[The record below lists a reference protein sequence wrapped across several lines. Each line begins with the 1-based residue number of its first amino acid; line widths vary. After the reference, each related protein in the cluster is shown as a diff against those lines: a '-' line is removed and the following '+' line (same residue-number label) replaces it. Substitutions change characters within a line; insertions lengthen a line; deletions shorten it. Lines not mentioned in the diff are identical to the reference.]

1 VDKVCD
7 ICEVVLA
14 YLRIGPAWAAD
25 MPERMIRISMSDGIV
40 LVVVCCQVV
49 ELMF

>member
-1 VDKVCD
+1 MFE

-25 MPERMIRISMSDGIV
+25 MPERTIRMSMSDSIV
-40 LVVVCCQVV
+40 LVIVCCQVV
-49 ELMF
+49 ESMC